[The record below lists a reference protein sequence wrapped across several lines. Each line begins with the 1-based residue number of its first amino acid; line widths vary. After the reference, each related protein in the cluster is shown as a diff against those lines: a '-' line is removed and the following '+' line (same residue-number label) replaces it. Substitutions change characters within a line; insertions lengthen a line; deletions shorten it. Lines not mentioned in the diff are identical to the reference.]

1 MPESKTQRIAKNT
14 VFLYFRMI
22 LLMLINLYA
31 SRVVL
36 NQLGVED
43 FGIYGIVAGLVM
55 LFMILSGTL
64 TAAISRFLAYDL
76 GTEDKDRLG
85 RSFSSAIC
93 VQLLMALLVVIV
105 AETAGLWYLRNVMVI
120 PAERMAA
127 AWWLY
132 QLSTLTFVVNLLYV
146 PFNALIIAYERMSA
160 FAYISI
166 VEAAGKLAVAYLLT
180 VAPFDRL
187 IFYGLLL
194 SLIALA
200 LLCTYASYCY
210 RHFSVCRGKLIMD
223 GKVVKE
229 MSAFAGW
236 NFIGSASGLLR
247 DYGGN
252 LVINFFCGPIV
263 NASRQIAMQVNGA
276 VQNFVNNFLL
286 ALNPQITKSYASE
299 DKEYLMKLVFQGSRY
314 CFFLIALLATPII
327 LCAPEIL
334 RLWLGIVPEHSVA
347 FVRLTLLLCI
357 GESMSGPLITLM
369 LATGKIRNYQ
379 LVVGGLQLLN
389 LPVSFLLMYAG
400 LPPEIVLIVAIV
412 VGQLCLAARLIMLRG
427 MVALS
432 VRKFISNV
440 YVRSI
445 MVLIVG
451 AALPSLLLSVMP
463 EGYLRMAAVCV
474 ACLISCIITIL
485 YLGCDSAERQ
495 FLYSKVH
502 DRIAR

>member
-1 MPESKTQRIAKNT
+1 MTASKTKQIAKNT

-31 SRVVL
+31 SRIVL

-76 GTEDKDRLG
+76 GTEDEERLK

-93 VQLLMALLVVIV
+93 VQLLMALLVLAV
-105 AETAGLWYLRNVMVI
+105 AETAGLWYLNNVMVI
-120 PAERMAA
+120 PAERMMAA
-127 AWWLY
+127 RWLY
-132 QLSTLTFVVNLLYV
+132 QFSTITFILNLLYV

-166 VEAAGKLAVAYLLT
+166 VEAIGKLAVAFLLS
-180 VAPFDRL
+180 VAPIDRL
-187 IFYGLLL
+187 VFYGLLL
-194 SLIALA
+194 SIIALA
-200 LLCTYASYCY
+200 LLSTYASYCY
-210 RHFSVCRGKLIMD
+210 LHFSVCRGKLIID
-223 GKVVKE
+223 RKVVKE

-252 LVINFFCGPIV
+252 LVINYFCGPLV

-299 DKEYLMKLVFQGSRY
+299 DREYLMKLVFQGSRY
-314 CFFLIALLATPII
+314 CFFLIVLLATPII

-334 RLWLGIVPEHSVA
+334 HLWLGIVPAHSVA

-357 GESMSGPLITLM
+357 GESLSGPLITLM
-369 LATGKIRNYQ
+369 LATGRIRNYQ

-389 LPVSFLLMYAG
+389 LPVSFLLMYVG
-400 LPPEIVLIVAIV
+400 FPPESVLVVAII
-412 VGQLCLAARLIMLRG
+412 VGQLCLFARLYMLRS
-427 MVALS
+427 MVNLS
-432 VRKFISNV
+432 VRKFISGV
-440 YVRSI
+440 YLRSI
-445 MVLIVG
+445 MVFIAG
-451 AALPSLLLSVMP
+451 GALPFALLSIMP
-463 EGYLRMAAVCV
+463 EGYLRMTAVCAV
-474 ACLISCIITIL
+474 SLISCLISIL
-485 YLGCDSAERQ
+485 YLGCSNTERQ
-495 FLYSKVH
+495 FLYTKVH